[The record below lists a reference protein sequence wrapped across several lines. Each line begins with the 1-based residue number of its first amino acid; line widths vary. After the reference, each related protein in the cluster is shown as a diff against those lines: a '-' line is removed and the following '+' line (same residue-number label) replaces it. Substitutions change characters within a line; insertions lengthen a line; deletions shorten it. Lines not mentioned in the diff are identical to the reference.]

1 MKQLCSWWRSKG
13 VLGPWCWL
21 MDWSTWHMR
30 RVRESWNCV
39 SRVEKALGGSCQCI
53 NTWWQREDTAGLL
66 WVSSN
71 RTRDNEDKLKH
82 MKFCLNR
89 RKLLLYG
96 WLNTGTGYPGRSW
109 SVPSWDIF
117 IVSAGH
123 NPGQPALFSIWLC
136 FEKGGLGYLVSRSHF
151 QPELFCDFV
160 TKYLVQQQHTMDL
173 MLMDWKHC
181 HGAAGTKLT
190 EKVLGFITLWGEDG
204 ETYGRGRQD
213 KKKDVPSGLNAIA
226 TMAMTLASTPT
237 HLPVWIFLDCWKQ
250 ELASVLFVQ
259 SQHNP
264 TC

>member
-1 MKQLCSWWRSKG
+1 MWAGKKNKEHLNYLLITLCGTMKQLCSWWRSKG
-13 VLGPWCWL
+13 VLGPRCWL

-136 FEKGGLGYLVSRSHF
+136 FEQEGWATLS
-151 QPELFCDFV
+151 PEVIYNLSCSV
-160 TKYLVQQQHTMDL
+160 
-173 MLMDWKHC
+173 
-181 HGAAGTKLT
+181 
-190 EKVLGFITLWGEDG
+190 ILW
-204 ETYGRGRQD
+204 
-213 KKKDVPSGLNAIA
+213 LNI
-226 TMAMTLASTPT
+226 
-237 HLPVWIFLDCWKQ
+237 
-250 ELASVLFVQ
+250 
-259 SQHNP
+259 
-264 TC
+264 